1 MNLMREKQLVVGPPS
16 KKRRWHR
23 SEFVAVVTG
32 LEIGGSVVVLSSEG
46 EEFEVVVELCQSKA
60 LTSLQCSSLLC
71 PLIDTPK
78 MRQVQFNLS
87 LSHFS
92 SPIRLFILLSS
103 AKTSTMNLMRK
114 KQLVVGPPS
123 KKRRWHKSEFVA
135 VVTGLEIGGSVVVL
149 SSEGEEFEVVMELCQ
164 SKALTS
170 LQCSSLLCPLID
182 TPKARFTEELYICLA
197 RGSYRGLEGLSIN
210 DTALV
215 SIDTDSI
222 RWAGPIS

>member
-1 MNLMREKQLVVGPPS
+1 MNPMREKQLVVGPPS

-32 LEIGGSVVVLSSEG
+32 LEIGGSVVVLSSE
-46 EEFEVVVELCQSKA
+46 A
-60 LTSLQCSSLLC
+60 T
-71 PLIDTPK
+71 
-78 MRQVQFNLS
+78 R
-87 LSHFS
+87 
-92 SPIRLFILLSS
+92 
-103 AKTSTMNLMRK
+103 STMNLMRK

-182 TPKARFTEELYICLA
+182 TPK
-197 RGSYRGLEGLSIN
+197 
-210 DTALV
+210 V
-215 SIDTDSI
+215 
-222 RWAGPIS
+222 